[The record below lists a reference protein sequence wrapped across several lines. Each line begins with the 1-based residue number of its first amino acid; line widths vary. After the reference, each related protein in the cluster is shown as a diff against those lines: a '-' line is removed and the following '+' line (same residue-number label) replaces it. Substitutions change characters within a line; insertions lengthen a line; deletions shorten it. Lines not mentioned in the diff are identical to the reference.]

1 MQRDNPRDPNERT
14 PLTDLRAEYCNLVE
28 RLERNQQKLI
38 QLARS
43 AYRMQEEER
52 RRLARELHD
61 GIGQNLTALK
71 HHLALLQQTLEPDQ
85 HEAHRRAAAALALAT
100 QTLEDTRQLTRLLRP
115 QILDDLGLEAA
126 LRWLVRTLAE
136 PAGLK
141 TVLDLGSLPE
151 IEGELATLLFRVA
164 QEALTN
170 VVRHAGAQHA
180 VIRLSQRDGM
190 LRLEITDDG
199 RGWEPT
205 RSNGSLGSGLSG
217 MKERVKMHGGRLAV
231 DAAPG
236 QGCRLR
242 VTVPLEA
249 TPTRVA
255 QSP

>member
-1 MQRDNPRDPNERT
+1 MPLDKSPEASDRG
-14 PLTDLRAEYCNLVE
+14 PLTDLRADYANLVE

-71 HHLALLQQTLEPDQ
+71 HHLALLQQTLGPDQ
-85 HEAHRRAAAALALAT
+85 VEAQRRAAAALALAT
-100 QTLEDTRQLTRLLRP
+100 HTLEDTRQLTRLLRP

-136 PAGLK
+136 PVGLK
-141 TVLDLGSLPE
+141 TVLDLGTLPE
-151 IEGELATLLFRVA
+151 IDGEMATLVFRVA

-170 VVRHAGAQHA
+170 VVRHANAQHA
-180 VIRLSQRDGM
+180 VIRLSHRDNQ
-190 LRLEITDDG
+190 LRLEISDDG
-199 RGWEPT
+199 RGWEQT
-205 RSNGSLGSGLSG
+205 GSNPNLGSGLSG
-217 MKERVKMHGGRLAV
+217 MKERVRMHGGRLAV

-242 VTVPLEA
+242 MSVPLE
-249 TPTRVA
+249 TPPPPEA
-255 QSP
+255 P